1 MSIRTKKIFTAV
13 LVLMIAL
20 MLFGCLPGNQSYLEK
35 PANFFTG
42 IWHGWIAPISLIRS
56 IAHIAPIYETHNT
69 GWGYDLGFYM
79 AIISGFGALSLTR
92 RKRK

>member
-1 MSIRTKKIFTAV
+1 MSLRVKKLVVVV
-13 LVLMIAL
+13 LIVLLAL
-20 MLFGCLPGNQSYLEK
+20 MLFGCLPGNERYEEK

-42 IWHGWIAPISLIRS
+42 IWHGWLAPISLIRS
-56 IAHIAPIYETHNT
+56 IAHIAPIYEVNNT